1 MVKERIILLRNEKKK
16 KKTTMKV
23 GKEEHIEVR
32 AYRKQSK
39 ELKSKL
45 QAQLKLGNFTRFS
58 E

>member
-1 MVKERIILLRNEKKK
+1 MVKERIILLSNEKK